1 MKKLLITLIAVL
13 MVFFTACGGNSS
25 DKKEG
30 DSNSNKNDS
39 DTTEKND
46 SDTEETQNDGD
57 SSDTG
62 TNDDETQEQKV
73 LTEEEKLES
82 IKNLA
87 EEYVNFAH
95 GTGVVVGYGTD
106 KLTSFAHG
114 FLKIET
120 KEPLKTDNLF
130 EIGSIT
136 KSFTAATI
144 LLLQEEGEIKLEDTI
159 NKWFPD
165 FKNGDKITVK
175 MLLNHTSGIKEAT
188 KILDPEQVVEDVNR
202 ELNFE
207 PGTAWADTN
216 SDYIIA
222 GLIIEKVTGKKAHE
236 VIREKILDPF
246 ELKNTYMKGYEDYP
260 KASEVKGHTFKPDGT
275 ITNYTL
281 DRKAWTAGGM
291 ISNAADL
298 FKYADALF
306 GGKILKEESLKLML
320 TAVDDKTPYGLGV
333 QISTGTHGLFY
344 TLAGNA
350 SAAKN
355 IAQSHSL
362 LAYYPGDNM
371 KHVILNNFPDNKD
384 LIVLNDEM
392 EWVLYNNFFVEKR
405 KEFPDWDK
413 LINGKETTQIFALS
427 SLYVPGLDYGIGYF
441 AYPKD
446 TWKNYYC
453 KQYIN
458 VQMKKKTDED
468 EKDEIDKV
476 IIAQDCQEPKE
487 YVDLMADYKMQRT
500 EIYVKY
506 EDFKEAVKSKEP
518 TSKFKVAKYD
528 YFVDK
533 GFPHKGCVT
542 LEDDGKSENKKIT
555 ILQDIET
562 VPGAQIYRLWGNAN
576 MISSELGCYCFEKN
590 EAGEI
595 EQVECKD

>member
-1 MKKLLITLIAVL
+1 
-13 MVFFTACGGNSS
+13 MVFFCTSCGGNSS
-25 DKKEG
+25 GNNGND
-30 DSNSNKNDS
+30 DSDSHKNDS
-39 DTTEKND
+39 DTTDEKND
-46 SDTEETQNDGD
+46 SDEEVKDDTGDTETDNDG
-57 SSDTG
+57 T
-62 TNDDETQEQKV
+62 TPEPTV

-87 EEYVNFAH
+87 EEYINFAH

-106 KLTSFAHG
+106 KLTSFANG
-114 FLKIET
+114 VRSIGTGEKISV
-120 KEPLKTDNLF
+120 DHLF

-136 KSFTAATI
+136 KSFTAVTI
-144 LLLQEEGEIKLEDTI
+144 LLLQEKEEISIDDKI
-159 NKWFPD
+159 SKWFPD
-165 FKNGDKITVK
+165 FEKGDQITVK
-175 MLLNHTSGIKEAT
+175 MLLNHTSGIKEMT
-188 KILDPEQVVEDVNR
+188 DILDPDKVIENVKGSF
-202 ELNFE
+202 NFE

-246 ELKNTYMKGYEDYP
+246 KLKNTFMKGYEEYS
-260 KASEVKGHTFKPDGT
+260 KNNEVKGHNFNPDGK
-275 ITNYTL
+275 IIPYEL

-291 ISNAADL
+291 VSNAADL
-298 FKYADALF
+298 FKYADDLF

-320 TAVDDKTPYGLGV
+320 AETEVTGGNKIPYGLGV
-333 QISTGTHGLFY
+333 QLSTGTHGSFY

-362 LAYYPGDNM
+362 LAYYPSDNM

-384 LIVLNDEM
+384 IIVLNDEM
-392 EWVLYNNFFVEKR
+392 EWVLNNNFFVEKR

-413 LINGKETTQIFALS
+413 LIDGKETTQIFALS
-427 SLYVPGLDYGIGYF
+427 SLYVPGVDYGIGYF

-446 TWKNYYC
+446 TWRNYYC

-458 VQMKKKTDED
+458 VQMKKKTDEE

-500 EIYVKY
+500 EVYVKY
-506 EDFKEAVKSKEP
+506 EDFKEALESKEP
-518 TSKFKVAKYD
+518 ISKFTVAKYD
-528 YFVDK
+528 YYVNN
-533 GFPHKGCVT
+533 GFPYKGCVT
-542 LEDDGKSENKKIT
+542 LEDDGKAENKKIT

-562 VPGAQIYRLWGNAN
+562 IPGAQIYRLWGKAN
-576 MISSELGCYCFEKN
+576 MTESELGCFCFEKN
-590 EAGEI
+590 GAGV
-595 EQVECKD
+595 EQVECKE